1 MKQLLILIT
10 IITLFGCEKVAPD
23 TLKWKT
29 KENFDLISNP
39 IPPVTKP
46 TQKNY
51 IKSSYELSNF
61 ELWFSSGDIY
71 ENGNKY
77 LTNNPLT
84 DLQSIQLDLNQDGL
98 EDIFS
103 YDGYDLKINPTPNPP
118 PVIYYNSNGILNR
131 KPYTGPPV
139 KYPHGTKMLL
149 GDFNG
154 DSLPDIFSMV
164 AIDQPL
170 VIKYPLLK
178 ENCHLI
184 FNSKNGLSKV
194 LEIDVAG
201 FWFSGCS
208 GDIDN
213 DGDLDI
219 IMFNMH
225 QLPPIG
231 NGVKNRILINNG
243 TGSFT
248 QDTTIL
254 NDFLSVTASELFD
267 INSDGFLDLILN
279 NRINNNNELKIL
291 LGNGKSFFAKN
302 SYTIQLKD
310 VEAVVNLDFVNIN
323 NDYLFEI
330 IIFNYSN
337 NMSTFKVQ
345 LFESIKNEFID
356 NTPKYFNDNLT
367 KRFSNLRV
375 QDIDKNGFVDLFST
389 NKMDNVRWE
398 WDGYKFNKK

>member
-1 MKQLLILIT
+1 MKKLLVI
-10 IITLFGCEKVAPD
+10 IITLTIFGCEKVAPD
-23 TLKWKT
+23 TYRWKT
-29 KENFDLISNP
+29 KSNFDLINKPISN
-39 IPPVTKP
+39 VTKP
-46 TQKNY
+46 IQKNY

-61 ELWFSSGDIY
+61 ELWFSSSDIY

-84 DLQSIQLDLNQDGL
+84 DMQSTQLDLNQDGL
-98 EDIFS
+98 EDVFS

-118 PVIYYNSNGILNR
+118 PAIYYNSNGILDR
-131 KPYTGPPV
+131 KSYTGPPI
-139 KYPHGTKMLL
+139 KYPHGTKILL

-170 VIKYPLLK
+170 IVKYPLLN

-194 LEIDVAG
+194 LEIDLQG
-201 FWFSGCS
+201 FWYSGCS

-225 QLPPIG
+225 QVPPIG

-243 TGSFT
+243 SGSFT

-254 NDFLSVTASELFD
+254 KEFLSVTASELFD
-267 INSDGFLDLILN
+267 INKDGVLDLILN
-279 NRINNNNELKIL
+279 NKVNNQNELKIL

-302 SYTIQLKD
+302 PYTIQLKD
-310 VEAVVNLDFVNIN
+310 VGDVINLDFVNIN
-323 NDYLFEI
+323 NDSLFEI
-330 IIFNYSN
+330 IVFNYSN
-337 NMSTFKVQ
+337 NMSIFKVQ
-345 LFESIKNEFID
+345 LFESINNEFID
-356 NTPKYFNDNLT
+356 NTSKYFNDNLT

-398 WDGYKFNKK
+398 WDGNKFTKK